1 MNREMR
7 FKTQSIVCLDWV
19 WVRWSPQD
27 LYFFRKKKAQS
38 LIPFTRPALS
48 ARPKRTGA
56 QVLQL
61 RGPRR
66 WAVDPVH
73 LREAQRVCY
82 GCGELLLFELWYH
95 IELYAPTNSI
105 RKLKLIG
112 RGGQFTYTS
121 TGPAQLGCKS
131 AISLAWPFRES
142 SQVYV
147 KYCDHMVLKNWLQP
161 STTVSNDFFFV
172 GQSKYWLTK
181 RLSTMFFAWG
191 KKNELLIKSHC
202 DECDV
207 ICIPLVVVE
216 TIEGSFLH
224 IVHAFHIP
232 FGALQ

>member
-7 FKTQSIVCLDWV
+7 FKTQSIVCLYWV
-19 WVRWSPQD
+19 WVRWSPRD

-95 IELYAPTNSI
+95 IELYAPTNST

-121 TGPAQLGCKS
+121 TGPTQLGRKS

-147 KYCDHMVLKNWLQP
+147 KYKAVEHHVFRM
-161 STTVSNDFFFV
+161 
-172 GQSKYWLTK
+172 
-181 RLSTMFFAWG
+181 G
-191 KKNELLIKSHC
+191 KEKWATNQITLWWMWCYMYSPC
-202 DECDV
+202 CSWNY
-207 ICIPLVVVE
+207 CR
-216 TIEGSFLH
+216 
-224 IVHAFHIP
+224 
-232 FGALQ
+232 